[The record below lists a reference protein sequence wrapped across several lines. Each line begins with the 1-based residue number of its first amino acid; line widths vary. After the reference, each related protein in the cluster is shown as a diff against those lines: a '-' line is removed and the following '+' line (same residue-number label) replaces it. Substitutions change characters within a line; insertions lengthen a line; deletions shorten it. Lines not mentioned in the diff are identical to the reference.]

1 MPAERTEVVQSEV
14 LRFLHEVPFRPF
26 LLNMENGDRIL
37 VEHPE
42 NIAFNP
48 GTNGSRRSSRF
59 HVITSSDAVVVGSF
73 AAVTSVSQ
81 ADEGQSP

>member
-1 MPAERTEVVQSEV
+1 MAADRRQTAHSDV
-14 LRFLHEVPFRPF
+14 LRFLHDVPFRPF

-48 GTNGSRRSSRF
+48 GTNGSRGSSRF
-59 HVITSSDAVVVGSF
+59 HVITSNDAVVVGSF
-73 AAVTSVSQ
+73 AAVTSVLQ
-81 ADEGQSP
+81 ADEGQTP

>member
-1 MPAERTEVVQSEV
+1 V
-14 LRFLHEVPFRPF
+14 
-26 LLNMENGDRIL
+26 L

-48 GTNGSRRSSRF
+48 ATNGSRRSSRF
-59 HVITSSDAVVVGSF
+59 HVITSNDAVVVGSF

-81 ADEGQSP
+81 ADEGQTP